1 MVIILNGGDRS
12 CSARKGAEIFSSL
25 NLSDANG
32 GVCVGSSP
40 DLEVIT

>member
-1 MVIILNGGDRS
+1 MILNGGDRS
-12 CSARKGAEIFSSL
+12 CSARKGAENLLFA

-40 DLEVIT
+40 DLEVIAW